1 MSDPT
6 VPHRAVLWSP
16 KRGIASA
23 PASVQ
28 AALPWVLLADEADP
42 AGDDTGPTGTYVYPN
57 HESFLPGQMDLTR
70 TRVWSAGGTL
80 RVELLLRN
88 FSTVWGPANGFDH
101 VAFTFFVELPGR
113 SGGATVMPDQFATLP
128 EGMRWHHRVRAH
140 GWSNAHFGP
149 EGASSQNDGTAQTI
163 GAQISANPAARTVTF
178 TLPAAALGDPA
189 TLAGARLYVTTWDYD
204 GGYRALAPQP
214 GPFIF
219 GGAKSTD
226 PRVIDA
232 TRVITLQ
239 QP

>member
-1 MSDPT
+1 
-6 VPHRAVLWSP
+6 
-16 KRGIASA
+16 
-23 PASVQ
+23 
-28 AALPWVLLADEADP
+28 
-42 AGDDTGPTGTYVYPN
+42 
-57 HESFLPGQMDLTR
+57 MDLTR
-70 TRVWSAGGTL
+70 TRVWSAGGSL
-80 RVELLLRN
+80 RVELTLRN

-113 SGGATVMPDQFATLP
+113 SGGATAMPDQFASLP

-149 EGASSQNDGTAQTI
+149 EGASGQHDGTAQPI
-163 GAQISANPAARTVTF
+163 GAQISANPDARTVTF

-214 GPFIF
+214 GPFVF
-219 GGAKSTD
+219 GGGQPSD